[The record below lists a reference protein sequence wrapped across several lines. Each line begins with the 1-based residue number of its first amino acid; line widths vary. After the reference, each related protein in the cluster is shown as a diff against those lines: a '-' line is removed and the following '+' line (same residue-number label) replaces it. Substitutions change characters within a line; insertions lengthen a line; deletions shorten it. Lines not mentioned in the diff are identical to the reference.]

1 MSLKDKW
8 KETGKNIGRSFAS
21 LGKGIV
27 KSVKVG
33 VDRIGDDDDSE
44 EAKNTDFFL
53 PSLTNFCENNGT
65 NALVNAPSANK
76 LRNKFGSLKATTKAS
91 DITPAPM
98 K

>member
-44 EAKNTDFFL
+44 EAKNTD
-53 PSLTNFCENNGT
+53 
-65 NALVNAPSANK
+65 
-76 LRNKFGSLKATTKAS
+76 LRETWSEVGHNFGSAGKSLGKAVSGTADKVVGEEESEENTEK
-91 DITPAPM
+91 TE
-98 K
+98 